1 MRILCVFIFSI
12 IVNKLRSTVK
22 IFDHKHRFNRPVRRN
37 FERDYEHGQQNSLQ
51 HVRQDI
57 LNPSQLAKHMLTHTD
72 EEPHKYEQCNKSFS
86 LAKDLKKHLLTHTG
100 EKPHKCAQ
108 CKKAFSEHRW
118 ANNSIFKNIQII
130 WTEYIFI
137 FVFFFILGPNRLFFY
152 LIFVFAFGFIF

>member
-72 EEPHKYEQCNKSFS
+72 EEPHKCEQCNKSFS

-108 CKKAFSEHRW
+108 CEKAFSEHRW

-137 FVFFFILGPNRLFFY
+137 FVFFIFGPNRLFF
-152 LIFVFAFGFIF
+152 I